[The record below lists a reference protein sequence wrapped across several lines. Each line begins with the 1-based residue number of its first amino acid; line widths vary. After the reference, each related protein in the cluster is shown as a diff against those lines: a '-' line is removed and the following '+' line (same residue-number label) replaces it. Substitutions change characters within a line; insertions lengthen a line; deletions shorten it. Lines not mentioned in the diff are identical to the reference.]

1 MTTVLPLLLA
11 AMHAPSLDML
21 IICLFAA
28 SLPTAFFLWLK
39 WWLGSIQDE
48 NPDEVLREQAKADQA
63 HIEHQHG
70 HSGGHHGADHRAHA

>member
-28 SLPTAFFLWLK
+28 SLPTACFLWLK